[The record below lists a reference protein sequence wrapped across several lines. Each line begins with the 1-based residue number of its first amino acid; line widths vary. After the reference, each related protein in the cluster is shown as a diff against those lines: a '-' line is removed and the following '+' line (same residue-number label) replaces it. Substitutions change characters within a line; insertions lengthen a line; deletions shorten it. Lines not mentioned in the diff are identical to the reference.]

1 MTQIQTSKNIAAML
15 NMSQPTIDEKINDSA
30 NNALVDILSDTPRHI
45 IKATDLIMTLD
56 DVQLILDTAELGDNE
71 NGE

>member
-30 NNALVDILSDTPRHI
+30 NNALVDILSDTPRQI

-56 DVQLILDTAELGDNE
+56 DVQLILDTAELGDNTD
-71 NGE
+71 GE